1 MTNITANV
9 GTIEHIDPNLI
20 AVEANVRTE
29 AQFGRGFVTS
39 IRRSPSDYTTHAQ
52 LTHVVER

>member
-20 AVEANVRTE
+20 VVEANVRTE
-29 AQFGRGFVTS
+29 AQLGREFVTS
-39 IRRSPSDYTTHAQ
+39 IRRTVS
-52 LTHVVER
+52 